1 MLHAYIVVFQHSE
14 QVLTRR
20 SGTAVMLSLI
30 YSEMLKMLRLCGFL
44 DFDVEILFP
53 HDLVGLPRGYHKQ
66 KSKLSDEQHI
76 MTTQS
81 LLVEVSV
88 NYTVVWLYSLGTP
101 SFLVTV

>member
-1 MLHAYIVVFQHSE
+1 MLHAYTVVSQHSE

-20 SGTAVMLSLI
+20 SGTAVVLSLI

-44 DFDVEILFP
+44 DFDVEIHFP

-66 KSKLSDEQHI
+66 KSKFSDEPHI

-88 NYTVVWLYSLGTP
+88 NCTVC
-101 SFLVTV
+101 LVVLFRHTNFSYD